1 LQRISK
7 LTYNSEISDE
17 QWKQILDKVKLAG
30 KNRKF
35 DCIVGISGGVDS
47 SYTAHLCKE
56 YGLRPLL
63 FHMDNGW
70 DTKISVKNVATIVDK
85 LDFEYDCQVL
95 DWEEFRQ
102 IQLAFL
108 KSSIVDLEMPTD
120 IAILASIYKA
130 AAKYDIKYIFSGG
143 NLSSE
148 AIMPLQMGYHMYKDM
163 KLYRHIVR
171 KYSKKRL
178 NTIPTVGIF
187 GEFYYKFCKNILC
200 GSEQG

>member
-1 LQRISK
+1 MDNVTDVFIQFDEKGNCNHCEDYLQRISK

-85 LDFEYDCQVL
+85 LDFE
-95 DWEEFRQ
+95 
-102 IQLAFL
+102 
-108 KSSIVDLEMPTD
+108 T
-120 IAILASIYKA
+120 KA
-130 AAKYDIKYIFSGG
+130 DKDNDENHIK
-143 NLSSE
+143 L
-148 AIMPLQMGYHMYKDM
+148 L
-163 KLYRHIVR
+163 
-171 KYSKKRL
+171 
-178 NTIPTVGIF
+178 
-187 GEFYYKFCKNILC
+187 
-200 GSEQG
+200 